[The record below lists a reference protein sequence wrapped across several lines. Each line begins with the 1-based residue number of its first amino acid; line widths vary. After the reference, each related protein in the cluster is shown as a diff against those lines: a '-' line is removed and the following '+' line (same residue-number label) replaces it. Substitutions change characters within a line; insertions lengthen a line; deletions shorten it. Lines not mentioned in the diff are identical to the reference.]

1 MAALSSK
8 ESRRTLIWPLLSIGA
23 PRNAEVFFLFR
34 GVATGLLLT
43 ASLTAAWDFRPTAS
57 ACRCTKHLSKGRPPW
72 PENHGDCGTKVPRP
86 RNSSVPPCRP
96 FKTAGSAPRGVP
108 VRFWLGGRAATRR
121 TFTAILQ
128 GFPGRAPCRGL
139 IQPSGSAAQASA
151 RGQGLGVH
159 NTPAHRTLAPSWPQL
174 AHQLPGTVRL
184 VLLRAAVG
192 RRVFEETDRGPEA
205 VCYEAKNRLLS
216 KTSRLRSRW

>member
-1 MAALSSK
+1 MPRAIGVA
-8 ESRRTLIWPLLSIGA
+8 SRRSAFGWERRYIVPYLCSAGNRNDVLSA
-23 PRNAEVFFLFR
+23 SPARNRAKKSE
-34 GVATGLLLT
+34 
-43 ASLTAAWDFRPTAS
+43 
-57 ACRCTKHLSKGRPPW
+57 RCPAHRHLSKGRPPW
-72 PENHGDCGTKVPRP
+72 PLNHGDCGTKVPRP